1 MVAKETK
8 EKLQK
13 AGGLTYI
20 WLLLLLMYAPIIVL
34 VVFSFT
40 DSPKLGT
47 WNGFT
52 FKLYA
57 DLFTDKKVLTAVGNT
72 LIIALISAI
81 VATFLGTIGA
91 IGTFECKKRM
101 KRAIEFTTQ
110 IPVVNPEIVIALS
123 LTIMFVFLGN
133 CIFKDM
139 QFSFWTL
146 LIGHLVLTTPFVYLS
161 VKPKL
166 QQMDPA
172 LYEAALD
179 CGCTP
184 NQALRKAVLPE
195 VMPGVLSGFLLSITL
210 SLDDF
215 IVTAFTTGPGL
226 LSGQGKIET
235 ISTYVESI
243 IKKKP
248 LPAKMRALCTIIF
261 LVVLLVVI
269 GYSIYQKHHGTV
281 KDKHASRRAKL

>member
-1 MVAKETK
+1 MVKKETK
-8 EKLQK
+8 ERLQK
-13 AGGLTYI
+13 VGGLTYI
-20 WLLLLLMYAPIIVL
+20 WVLLALMYAPILVL
-34 VVFSFT
+34 VIFSFT
-40 DSPKLGT
+40 DSPKLGI

-52 FKLYA
+52 FDLYGQ
-57 DLFTDKKVLTAVGNT
+57 LFKDKKVQTAIGNT
-72 LIIALISAI
+72 VIIALISAT

-91 IGTFECKKRM
+91 IGTHECKKRI
-101 KRAIEFTTQ
+101 KRSIEFTTQ

-123 LTIMFVFLGN
+123 LTIMFVFFGTYV
-133 CIFKDM
+133 FKDM

-166 QQMDPA
+166 LQMDPA

-179 CGCTP
+179 LGCTP

-195 VMPGVLSGFLLSITL
+195 IMPGVFSGFLLSITL

-215 IVTAFTTGPGL
+215 IVTAFTSGAGL
-226 LSGQGKIET
+226 LNGQGKIET

-248 LPAKMRALCTIIF
+248 LPAKMRALCAIIF
-261 LVVLLVVI
+261 LLVIIIVVAYSVYNSRKGKI
-269 GYSIYQKHHGTV
+269 G
-281 KDKHASRRAKL
+281 DKHAERRAKL

>member
-1 MVAKETK
+1 MVSKEKK

-13 AGGLTYI
+13 AGGLAYI
-20 WLLLLLMYAPIIVL
+20 WVLLLIMYAPILVL
-34 VVFSFT
+34 VIFSFT
-40 DSPKLGT
+40 DSAKLGI

-52 FKLYA
+52 FDLYGQ
-57 DLFTDKKVLTAVGNT
+57 LFADKKIQTAIGNT
-72 LIIALISAI
+72 LIIALISATA
-81 VATFLGTIGA
+81 ATFLGTLGA
-91 IGTFECKKRM
+91 IGTYECKKRI
-101 KRAIEFTTQ
+101 KHTIEFSTQ

-123 LTIMFVFLGN
+123 LTIMFVFVGN
-133 CIFKDM
+133 YIFKDM

-146 LIGHLVLTTPFVYLS
+146 LVGHLVLATPFVYLS

-179 CGCTP
+179 LGCTP
-184 NQALRKAVLPE
+184 HQALRKAIIPE
-195 VMPGVLSGFLLSITL
+195 IMPGIFSGFLLSITL

-215 IVTAFTTGPGL
+215 IVTAFLTGPGL

-261 LVVLLVVI
+261 LLVLCVVI
-269 GYSIYQKHHGTV
+269 GYTIYQRHHKKV
-281 KDKHASRRAKL
+281 INKHANRRAKL

>member
-1 MVAKETK
+1 MVKKETK
-8 EKLQK
+8 ERLQK
-13 AGGLTYI
+13 VGGLTYI
-20 WLLLLLMYAPIIVL
+20 WVLLALMYAPILVL
-34 VVFSFT
+34 VIFSFT
-40 DSPKLGT
+40 DSPKLGI

-52 FKLYA
+52 FDLYHE
-57 DLFTDKKVLTAVGNT
+57 LFVDQKVQIAIGNT
-72 LIIALISAI
+72 VIIALISAT

-91 IGTFECKKRM
+91 IGTHECKKRV
-101 KRAIEFTTQ
+101 KRGIEFTTQ

-123 LTIMFVFLGN
+123 LTIMFVFLGTYV
-133 CIFKDM
+133 FKDM

-166 QQMDPA
+166 LQMDPA

-184 NQALRKAVLPE
+184 HQALRKAVLPE
-195 VMPGVLSGFLLSITL
+195 IMPGVFSGFLLSVTL

-215 IVTAFTTGPGL
+215 IVTAFTSGPGL

-261 LVVLLVVI
+261 LLVILVVVV
-269 GYSIYQKHHGTV
+269 YSIYGSRKGKSV
-281 KDKHASRRAKL
+281 DKHAERRAKL

>member
-1 MVAKETK
+1 MVKKETK
-8 EKLQK
+8 ERLQK
-13 AGGLTYI
+13 FGGLTYI
-20 WLLLLLMYAPIIVL
+20 YLLLLLMYAPIIVL
-34 VVFSFT
+34 VIFSFT
-40 DSPKLGT
+40 ESPKLGV

-52 FKLYA
+52 FDLYRQ
-57 DLFTDKKVLTAVGNT
+57 LFLDKKIQTAIGNT
-72 LIIALISAI
+72 LIIALISAT
-81 VATFLGTIGA
+81 VATFIGTFGA
-91 IGTFECKKRM
+91 IGVHECKKRT
-101 KRAIEFTTQ
+101 KRSIEFITQ

-123 LTIMFVFLGN
+123 LTIMFVFLGTY
-133 CIFKDM
+133 IFKDM

-146 LIGHLVLTTPFVYLS
+146 LIGHLILTTPFVYLS

-166 QQMDPA
+166 LQMDPA

-179 CGCTP
+179 LGCSP

-195 VMPGVLSGFLLSITL
+195 IMPGIFSGFLLSITL

-215 IVTAFTTGPGL
+215 IVTAFTSGPGL
-226 LSGQGKIET
+226 LSGEGKIET

-261 LVVLLVVI
+261 IAVILVVI
-269 GYSIYQKHHGTV
+269 IYSLVSAHRK
-281 KDKHASRRAKL
+281 KDMGKHASRRAKL